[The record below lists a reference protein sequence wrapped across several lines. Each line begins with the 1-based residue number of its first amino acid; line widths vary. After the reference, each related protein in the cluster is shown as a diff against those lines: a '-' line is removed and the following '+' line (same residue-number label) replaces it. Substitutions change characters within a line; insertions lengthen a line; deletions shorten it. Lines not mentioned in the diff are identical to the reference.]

1 MKNAFV
7 GITIGLALLGQ
18 ARAEDKPPP
27 PPKPAAELA
36 RLKPLAGSWS
46 CQGAS
51 PAGAMGP
58 GSPEMKYQST
68 FKVTP
73 SAEGFAW
80 TLAYDQKKSKTH
92 PMHFAGYW
100 TAGWHAAEHKM
111 VFFWVDDTGGVGLQS
126 TGDWAGDELVL
137 TGDGTVMGS
146 KALFRDTFTRKG
158 DKALHWKGELKPGS
172 APDYVVIGEDDCKK

>member
-1 MKNAFV
+1 MTWDSPLCRNDERRPSVPTPPSRFFCPPDAEHEGVGSPVKEEGMKNAFV

-58 GSPEMKYQST
+58 GSPEMKY
-68 FKVTP
+68 
-73 SAEGFAW
+73 
-80 TLAYDQKKSKTH
+80 
-92 PMHFAGYW
+92 
-100 TAGWHAAEHKM
+100 
-111 VFFWVDDTGGVGLQS
+111 
-126 TGDWAGDELVL
+126 
-137 TGDGTVMGS
+137 
-146 KALFRDTFTRKG
+146 
-158 DKALHWKGELKPGS
+158 
-172 APDYVVIGEDDCKK
+172 